1 MNDLFGSLMW
11 SIRGDYETATEG
23 GDHDVVILRRNGC
36 IWPSNGEVLQLFD
49 ILHKRVVY
57 NKLEGHEQWRIVG
70 SDYVVQTMIQGTPMA
85 DLPDGHLRM
94 YWEFGGF
101 GPARELLRLGGFIES
116 RNSGFL
122 SFTDK
127 ALNYVKSS
135 GNDLAD
141 ILIDDLSQY
150 TYKLERYLLERV
162 RRYELIPHMMRL
174 TFRCTREANYMNAS
188 QPQSCMVPTRDPTCT
203 EQG

>member
-11 SIRGDYETATEG
+11 SSRGDYETATEG

-36 IWPSNGEVLQLFD
+36 LWPTNEEVLQLFD

-57 NKLEGHEQWRIVG
+57 NKLEGMEQWRLVG
-70 SDYVVQTMIQGTPMA
+70 SDYAVQAMIKDTPMA
-85 DLPDGHLRM
+85 LLPEGHLRM

-101 GPARELLRLGGFIES
+101 APARELLKLGGFIEMA
-116 RNSGFL
+116 NSGFMK
-122 SFTDK
+122 FTE
-127 ALNYVKSS
+127 KSTNWVQQ
-135 GNDLAD
+135 GGVDTHE
-141 ILIDDLSQY
+141 IIMDDLHRHV
-150 TYKLERYLLERV
+150 YKLERHLLERV

-174 TFRCTREANYMNAS
+174 TFRCTQGADCMNVS
-188 QPQSCMVPTRDPTCT
+188 HPRSCTVPTQDPTYD